1 MAYTQNELILVRR
14 PCIKYLR
21 EQKALNQL
29 KRFEV
34 VLCSCPPDLG
44 KQSPARIKKAK
55 LDGYEKGVFDLT
67 IIGVNKWV
75 SRVFLVEFKYG
86 KNKYTP
92 EQQAIAD
99 SLAGLSATALK
110 IYSLDEFIEFITK
123 EFK

>member
-1 MAYTQNELILVRR
+1 MAYVQNELKFVRR
-14 PCIKYLR
+14 PCVKYLR
-21 EQKALNQL
+21 EQIALKQL

-34 VLCSCPPDLG
+34 VYWTCPPDFG
-44 KQSPARIKKAK
+44 KQTMVNAGRLKV
-55 LDGYEKGVFDLT
+55 DGYEKGVFDLT

-99 SLAGLSATALK
+99 SLEGLSATALK
-110 IYSLDEFIEFITK
+110 IYSIDEFIEFITK

>member
-1 MAYTQNELILVRR
+1 MAQNELILVRR

-29 KRFEV
+29 KRFEE
-34 VLCSCPPDLG
+34 VLIICPPDLG
-44 KQSPARIKKAK
+44 KQTPERIRRAK

-99 SLAGLSATALK
+99 SLEGLSATALK